1 VKPRNLVRLK
11 KLSLPFRHRGV
22 LLLLFLTGFS
32 IAAEDK
38 IKVQI
43 VEASET
49 SFHSEK
55 TSMVITM
62 YEAKVI
68 LPDGSH
74 ASLICDSTDKGC
86 GRIEPFAPEK
96 MASDSKACK
105 TSGERAECTT
115 KNLGYYWA
123 KRTGNVLLIYGP
135 QKKVKFKIVGS
146 WK

>member
-1 VKPRNLVRLK
+1 METS
-11 KLSLPFRHRGV
+11 SLLFFKRRVVFLV
-22 LLLLFLTGFS
+22 LLLVPSS
-32 IAAEDK
+32 ITADDR
-38 IKVQI
+38 IKVEV

-74 ASLICDSTDKGC
+74 ASLICDSTDSGC
-86 GRIEPFAPEK
+86 GRIESFALEK
-96 MASDSKACK
+96 MDPDSKTCK
-105 TSGERAECTT
+105 TSAERADCTT

-123 KRTGNVLLIYGP
+123 KRSGNVLLIYGP